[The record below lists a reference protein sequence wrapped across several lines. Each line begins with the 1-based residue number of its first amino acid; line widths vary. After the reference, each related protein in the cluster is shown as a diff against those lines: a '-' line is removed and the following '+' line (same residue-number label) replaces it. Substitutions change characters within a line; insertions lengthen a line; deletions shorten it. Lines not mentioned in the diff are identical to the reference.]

1 MRAISRAS
9 VFFVLTGS
17 ALTVAAADLQTC
29 RKIADPQ
36 QRLSCY
42 DALSP
47 LSAAAATASA
57 GPAAPAPTPAVAA
70 PVQAAAGSAD
80 GFGLPVNARAGEA
93 QTVSSRLARELDGWG
108 PNQLIQLANGQLW
121 QVVDGSSGVLQA
133 ENQRVLVRRG
143 ALGTYFMEF
152 EGLNRSPRVKRV
164 Q

>member
-1 MRAISRAS
+1 MRVLCRSS
-9 VFFVLTGS
+9 VFFVLTVS
-17 ALTVAAADLQTC
+17 ALAVAAADLQTC
-29 RKIADPQ
+29 RKIADSQ

-47 LSAAAATASA
+47 PTAAGVTAPASTA
-57 GPAAPAPTPAVAA
+57 AAPAPA
-70 PVQAAAGSAD
+70 PAAAGSAD
-80 GFGLPVNARAGEA
+80 GFGLPVTARASEA
-93 QTVSSRLARELDGWG
+93 QAVSSRLARELDGWG

-121 QVVDGSSGVLQA
+121 QVVDGSNGVLQA